1 MKALNIISLLI
12 LILGGLNWL
21 VIGLFEY
28 DVVSEIFDGQDSVG
42 AKIVYIIVGLAALY
56 SLSFFS
62 KVAAED

>member
-1 MKALNIISLLI
+1 MKVLNIISLII

-21 VIGLFEY
+21 IVGLFEY
-28 DVVSEIFDGQDSVG
+28 DVVSEIFDGSDSVG

-62 KVAAED
+62 KVAADE

>member
-1 MKALNIISLLI
+1 MKVLNIVSLLV

-21 VIGLFEY
+21 VVGLFEY
-28 DVVSEIFDGQDSVG
+28 DVVSEVFDGSDSVG

-62 KVAAED
+62 KVSAEE

>member
-1 MKALNIISLLI
+1 MKALNIVSLLI

-56 SLSFFS
+56 SLSFFA
-62 KVAAED
+62 KVSSED

>member
-1 MKALNIISLLI
+1 MKALNIVSLLI

-56 SLSFFS
+56 SLSFFA
-62 KVAAED
+62 KVATED